1 MMTRIKHI
9 GIATFAAS
17 AVLLGAQAQAVP
29 VTVVGATVSFT
40 FDSALAGLFGAP
52 SVSGDSLYFTPTSF
66 KAQSSSGAGFAV
78 TSQTFNVAV
87 TANAGHQIAGAAL
100 TESGDYFNINTNFAG
115 NEGVAV
121 GGQFI
126 LRDLDSPFAAPVS
139 ANIVASAP
147 LTATTTLATFGTANW
162 TAGASVNVPLGWGGQ
177 DGIVEGVNLTL
188 QNILIASSLNAASSA
203 FIEKKF
209 AGIEIITT
217 PVPEPANYAMFL
229 AGLGILGYLARRR
242 AAA

>member
-1 MMTRIKHI
+1 MMIRIKPVSI
-9 GIATFAAS
+9 VTFAAT
-17 AVLLGAQAQAVP
+17 AILLGAQAQAVP
-29 VTVVGATVSFT
+29 VTVMGTTVSFT

-52 SVSGDSLYFTPTSF
+52 SVSGDSLYFTPSSF

-87 TANAGHQIAGAAL
+87 SANAGHQITGATL

-139 ANIVASAP
+139 TNIVALAP

-162 TAGASVNVPLGWGGQ
+162 AAGASVNVPLGWGGQ

-188 QNILIASSLNAASSA
+188 QNILVASSLNAASSA

-209 AGIEIITT
+209 AGIEIVTT